1 VCAYRYKAKLSTFE
15 GPEFNKTGRSA
26 PRLGQ
31 PILVTHFARSLRWR
45 RGLRGWG
52 RLERSWPHRPH
63 KRWYLSHQGWQNRS
77 SRTRCALLSVCI
89 ISLQSKARP
98 CANYSLRRLAI
109 YLVRSAF
116 LSTIP
121 SRPLVTTAATRGFP
135 RRISL
140 QASFR
145 YVVGNF
151 SVSSSAQ
158 RPAPCPCELC
168 PAAGFLRRREI
179 QVSQRPLPLVLC
191 CEVGASSSVL
201 THVPLSLLPTPPSCA
216 RASTGSHRPRPRP

>member
-1 VCAYRYKAKLSTFE
+1 VGGGAW
-15 GPEFNKTGRSA
+15 SA
-26 PRLGQ
+26 
-31 PILVTHFARSLRWR
+31 
-45 RGLRGWG
+45 RGLIG
-52 RLERSWPHRPH
+52 
-63 KRWYLSHQGWQNRS
+63 
-77 SRTRCALLSVCI
+77 RTRDGTFLTKVGRIAVPGPGAHRSPSVS
-89 ISLQSKARP
+89 SLCRARR
-98 CANYSLRRLAI
+98 AAQMILLRRLAI

-116 LSTIP
+116 LSTIR

-168 PAAGFLRRREI
+168 PAEGFLRRSREI
-179 QVSQRPLPLVLC
+179 QVSQRPLPLVF
-191 CEVGASSSVL
+191 VL
-201 THVPLSLLPTPPSCA
+201 
-216 RASTGSHRPRPRP
+216 